1 MTRVKICGI
10 TTLDDALVA
19 VRAGAH
25 ALGFVFA
32 DSPRRV
38 TPGAVR
44 EIARAL
50 PPFVT
55 TVGVFVDQPSEQVEA
70 VLDETGLHMAQLH
83 GEEPPDDCAAI
94 RARVV
99 KRIRVDGQS
108 PPEAFRAEFNR
119 YDVAG
124 YLLDPGSGSGCS
136 FDWTRL
142 AEVGVAGSRRTAAL
156 DDRLIIA
163 GGLDPENVSHAIT
176 LLRPHAVDVCTGV
189 EAAPGRKD
197 ARKIQAFMHAM
208 ERADAVYAA

>member
-10 TTLDDALVA
+10 TTLEDALVA

-38 TPGAVR
+38 TPGTVR
-44 EIARAL
+44 EIVRAL

-70 VLDETGLHMAQLH
+70 VSDETGVHMAQLH
-83 GEEPPDDCAAI
+83 GEEPPGDCTAI
-94 RARVV
+94 RPRVI
-99 KRIRVDGQS
+99 KRIRVNEQS
-108 PPEAFRAEFNR
+108 PPETLRAEFNR
-119 YDVAG
+119 YDAAA
-124 YLLDPGSGSGCS
+124 YLLDPGSGSGRS
-136 FDWTRL
+136 FDWSRL
-142 AEVGVAGSRRTAAL
+142 AELGVAGPRKTASL

-163 GGLDPENVSHAIT
+163 GGLDSENVGRAIT
-176 LLRPHAVDVCTGV
+176 LLRPYAVDVCTGA

-197 ARKIQAFMHAM
+197 ARKIQAFIHAV
-208 ERADAVYAA
+208 EQADAVCAA